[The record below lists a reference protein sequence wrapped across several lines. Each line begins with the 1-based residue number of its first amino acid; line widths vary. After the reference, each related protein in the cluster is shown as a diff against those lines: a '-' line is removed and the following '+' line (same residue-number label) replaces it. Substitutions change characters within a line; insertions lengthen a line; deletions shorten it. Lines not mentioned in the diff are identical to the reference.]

1 MPPSWQGDSWQASAA
16 ILSKALP
23 SGDETDGGYL
33 YNHLALCLFYIIQ
46 IRTFNQQ
53 LQKLML
59 CNPRIQITEIF
70 PYHIWLPVEHPR
82 IQELSTATSTP
93 LFELLVSSS
102 GHVSVVHIPMDLQPC
117 GSNFFGTSP
126 SRTVLDWSASLL
138 IPIKC
143 HGQGWKWLQSAQE
156 G

>member
-33 YNHLALCLFYIIQ
+33 YNNLALCLFYIIQ

-70 PYHIWLPVEHPR
+70 PYHIRLPVEHPR

-143 HGQGWKWLQSAQE
+143 HGQG
-156 G
+156 